1 MRAKALTPLYGQIL
15 SYPVPSGVLTAK
27 LKAQMSS
34 LDADLARY
42 FLNLG
47 KSFPPL
53 PADPTPLERRARYWA
68 LCGLGKSPLPGS
80 VTINDV
86 TLELEAGKVPVRLF
100 FGHDGTDE
108 PVPTIIYFHGGGWVV
123 GDNDTHMPTCARLAH
138 EANALVV
145 SVDYPLA
152 PEADWRTL
160 TDACFQAAMAIASD
174 RTALDAATPI
184 GLAGDSAGAHLAA
197 ITAIRARDEG
207 GVHVALQALFYPCI
221 EPTFNT
227 GSYDLFAAG
236 PGLTRADMQWY
247 WRQFVGDHHAANDYR
262 IAPSRA
268 TSHAG
273 LPPAYVV
280 TAGRDPLRD
289 EGRAYV
295 STLRGA
301 GINVAHDEF
310 DSLPHGFL
318 RMAKYSAA
326 TDAAIAHANQR
337 IGQLLRGSRT

>member
-1 MRAKALTPLYGQIL
+1 MSALDP
-15 SYPVPSGVLTAK
+15 
-27 LKAQMSS
+27 
-34 LDADLARY
+34 DLARY
-42 FLNLG
+42 FTDLG
-47 KSFPPL
+47 TLFPPL
-53 PADPTPLERRARYWA
+53 SSDPSPLERRARYWA
-68 LCGLGKSPLPGS
+68 LCGLGKTPLASS

-86 TLELEAGKVPVRLF
+86 ALELDVGKVPVRLF
-100 FGHDGTDE
+100 YGHDGADE
-108 PVPTIIYFHGGGWVV
+108 PMPTIIYFHGGGWVV

-152 PEADWRTL
+152 PEANWRTL
-160 TDACFQAAMAIASD
+160 TDACFQAASAIAAD
-174 RTALDAATPI
+174 RIAQDPATPI
-184 GLAGDSAGAHLAA
+184 ALAGDSAGAHLAA

-207 GVHVALQALFYPCI
+207 NFHVALQALVYPCI
-221 EPTFNT
+221 EPTYVT
-227 GSYDLFAAG
+227 ASYDEFAAG

-247 WRQFVGDHHAANDYR
+247 WRQFVGDDHGMNDYR

-273 LPPAYVV
+273 LPPAYMV

-295 STLRGA
+295 RTLRDA
-301 GINVAHDEF
+301 KIDVAHDEF

-337 IGQLLRGSRT
+337 IGQLLRSART

>member
-1 MRAKALTPLYGQIL
+1 MSALDP
-15 SYPVPSGVLTAK
+15 
-27 LKAQMSS
+27 
-34 LDADLARY
+34 DLARY
-42 FLNLG
+42 FADLG
-47 KSFPPL
+47 ATFPPL
-53 PADPTPLERRARYWA
+53 PADPTPLERRGRYWT
-68 LCGLGKSPLPGS
+68 LCALGKTPMPGS

-86 TLELEAGKVPVRLF
+86 SLDLEVGKVAVRLF
-100 FGHDGTDE
+100 YGHDGADE
-108 PVPTIIYFHGGGWVV
+108 AVPTIIYFHGGGWVI

-152 PEADWRTL
+152 PEANWRTL
-160 TDACFQAAMAIASD
+160 TDACFQAAFAIAAD
-174 RTALDAATPI
+174 RMAQDSATPI
-184 GLAGDSAGAHLAA
+184 ALAGDSAGAHLATV
-197 ITAIRARDEG
+197 TAIRARDEG
-207 GVHVALQALFYPCI
+207 NFHVALQALFYPCI
-221 EPTFNT
+221 EPTYGTN
-227 GSYDLFAAG
+227 SYDEFSAG

-247 WRQFVGDHHAANDYR
+247 WRQFAGDDHAVNDYR

-268 TSHAG
+268 SSHAG

-295 STLRGA
+295 RTLREA
-301 GINVAHDEF
+301 KIDVVHDEF

-326 TDAAIAHANQR
+326 TDAAIGHANKR
-337 IGQLLRGSRT
+337 VGQLLRGSRT

>member
-1 MRAKALTPLYGQIL
+1 MSALDP
-15 SYPVPSGVLTAK
+15 
-27 LKAQMSS
+27 
-34 LDADLARY
+34 DLARY
-42 FLNLG
+42 FADLG
-47 KSFPPL
+47 ATFPPL
-53 PADPTPLERRARYWA
+53 PADPTPLERRGRYWT
-68 LCGLGKSPLPGS
+68 LCGLGKTPMPSS

-86 TLELEAGKVPVRLF
+86 ALDLDVGKLPARLF
-100 FGHDGTDE
+100 YGHDGADE
-108 PVPTIIYFHGGGWVV
+108 AVPTIIYFHGGGWVV

-152 PEADWRTL
+152 PEANWRTL
-160 TDACFQAAMAIASD
+160 TDACFQAAFAIGADRMAQDS
-174 RTALDAATPI
+174 ATPI
-184 GLAGDSAGAHLAA
+184 ALAGDSAGAHLAT

-207 GVHVALQALFYPCI
+207 NFHVALQTLFYPCI
-221 EPTFNT
+221 EPTYGTN
-227 GSYDLFAAG
+227 SYDEFSAG

-247 WRQFVGDHHAANDYR
+247 WRQFAGDDHAVNDYR
-262 IAPSRA
+262 VAPSRA
-268 TSHAG
+268 ASHAG

-295 STLRGA
+295 RTLREA
-301 GINVAHDEF
+301 KIDVTHDEF

-326 TDAAIAHANQR
+326 TDAAIGHANKR
-337 IGQLLRGSRT
+337 VGQLLRGSRT